1 MTKLLFLTASPVR
14 MVMILVQG
22 CTLRITALD
31 RSTSTEALRGHV
43 TDARGVHCQV
53 DAQVLELQ
61 GDLEHSKK

>member
-1 MTKLLFLTASPVR
+1 M

>member
-1 MTKLLFLTASPVR
+1 M

-22 CTLRITALD
+22 CTLRIIALD
-31 RSTSTEALRGHV
+31 GSTSTERTSLRGHV
-43 TDARGVHCQV
+43 TDAGGVHCQV